1 MVKVCTG
8 CGLLRQCWLRRG
20 REVEFKDG
28 VLRLYAFTPVSY
40 MGYAD
45 IYMVICINKDKLF
58 ASANSHLVRNLVGV
72 GLVTM
77 MAIATAWGG
86 SNLFLVSPLSY

>member
-1 MVKVCTG
+1 MRVIKAMLAEGKGV
-8 CGLLRQCWLRRG
+8 
-20 REVEFKDG
+20 REVEFKG

-58 ASANSHLVRNLVGV
+58 ASASHLVRNLGV

-86 SNLFLVSPLSY
+86 NLFLVSP

>member
-1 MVKVCTG
+1 VINRNGTIIAHYPDKRNGWESLYWMRIIKAMLAEAGV
-8 CGLLRQCWLRRG
+8 

-58 ASANSHLVRNLVGV
+58 VC
-72 GLVTM
+72 
-77 MAIATAWGG
+77 
-86 SNLFLVSPLSY
+86 